1 MRVEEESRKKN
12 IKDAL
17 KDRKQTEVDGEYNE
31 INLCA
36 ELKYLQYVCFR
47 ISKKKKKRLQ
57 QMIY

>member
-36 ELKYLQYVCFR
+36 KLKYLQYVCFL
-47 ISKKKKKRLQ
+47 IV
-57 QMIY
+57 